1 MDMVG
6 PMGHAANSIFWNK
19 IHEVIDEKQKQTKQK
34 KKKKLFI
41 EHDFMKLPLKHV

>member
-6 PMGHAANSIFWNK
+6 PVGHAATSIFWNK
-19 IHEVIDEKQKQTKQK
+19 IREVIDEKQKQS

-41 EHDFMKLPLKHV
+41 EHDVTKLPLKHV